1 MIKPS
6 CARTDSLNKCHFC
19 RKMGSKQRRH
29 RAFQVFFLL
38 ALRSPHESTYP
49 NRFPGFAVYCHW
61 SFTALQLRCRS
72 AHTHIPRENWY
83 RLAVCIHAWLV
94 QFCFGLSVQSCLPRL
109 MLFWR
114 CIDHRGTRPIGN
126 IDITKTRSWGS
137 KRGKSLY
144 KEIGPQFVFLGSQL
158 LGSKPGRIAFSQRI
172 QAKLVDIATILY
184 INCGH
189 SKEKHWIC
197 SRAWAV

>member
-38 ALRSPHESTYP
+38 AFRSPHESTYP

-72 AHTHIPRENWY
+72 AHINSSRNKKNIQC
-83 RLAVCIHAWLV
+83 RIDIDWL
-94 QFCFGLSVQSCLPRL
+94 FAYMYDSMTGTI
-109 MLFWR
+109 LFWSE
-114 CIDHRGTRPIGN
+114 CTELPPKIDAVLKMHRPSRNAPSR
-126 IDITKTRSWGS
+126 KYWH
-137 KRGKSLY
+137 Y
-144 KEIGPQFVFLGSQL
+144 KHEAMGEQKG
-158 LGSKPGRIAFSQRI
+158 
-172 QAKLVDIATILY
+172 
-184 INCGH
+184 
-189 SKEKHWIC
+189 
-197 SRAWAV
+197 